1 MLVLEDDYDGEFR
14 YDGRPI
20 AALQSLEPSTVIYA
34 GTAAKALAPGLRL
47 GWLAVPE
54 ELRADVI
61 AAKDLLDRQTG
72 ALDQLAFAELLRSGG
87 YDRHIRKMRLR
98 YRRRRDLLL
107 TVLHERFPGL
117 EIAGAA
123 AGLNLLLRL
132 PDAAGEA
139 RALAET
145 EALGVAVQGL
155 ADGDYYEGD
164 PAYGLI
170 VGYAAT
176 QEHAYAAA
184 VDALLEALGNA
195 GVESTRP
202 SARISIPW

>member
-1 MLVLEDDYDGEFR
+1 VLEDDYDGEFR

-20 AALQSLEPSTVIYA
+20 AALQSLEPASVIYA

-54 ELRADVI
+54 PLRADVVG
-61 AAKDLLDRQTG
+61 AKDLLDRQTG
-72 ALDQLAFAELLRSGG
+72 VLDQLAFAELLRSGG

-98 YRRRRDLLL
+98 YRGRRDVLLAAL
-107 TVLHERFPGL
+107 AARFPRL

-123 AGLNLLLRL
+123 AGLNLLVLL
-132 PDAAGEA
+132 PDAAAEQ
-139 RALAET
+139 RALA
-145 EALGVAVQGL
+145 AAASLGVAVQGL
-155 ADGDYYEGD
+155 ADGGYYEGD
-164 PAYGLI
+164 PSYGLI

-184 VDALLEALGNA
+184 VDALVAALAKA
-195 GVESTRP
+195 GVDRTRRP
-202 SARISIPW
+202 ARTLG